1 MKELQSVTFLG
12 LNEDGDEIT
21 ATDILEPRNL
31 NYLGKTLLLTFAL
44 QIQIS
49 HYQKM
54 DILCCIGYN
63 GLVGSLETSGTET
76 FAALDWFFGSPSTL
90 KSRNFVKWH

>member
-31 NYLGKTLLLTFAL
+31 NYLGKTLLLTSFCSSNPNLTLPENGHTVLCRL
-44 QIQIS
+44 QRT
-49 HYQKM
+49 
-54 DILCCIGYN
+54 G
-63 GLVGSLETSGTET
+63 
-76 FAALDWFFGSPSTL
+76 WFP
-90 KSRNFVKWH
+90 